1 MTTLAPPLTREQFG
15 HLPDGRPI
23 ERIRLAG
30 AGGFEARLLTFGA
43 TLQALRVPDAAG
55 RVADVILGHDT
66 PGPYQ
71 ARRDFF
77 GVTVGRFANRIAGAT
92 FDLDGIRHPLDA
104 NEGTS
109 TLHGGPAGFD
119 RVLWDVVSVEDGA
132 APGVTLAHTS
142 PDGAGGFPG
151 TLAARVTF
159 ALTGPAEL
167 TIRFEATTDRPT
179 VVSLTNHAFF
189 NLDGA
194 GDILGHRLMIPAD
207 GFLAVG
213 PDLIPLA
220 GPPRPVAGTPFDFRA
235 ATEIGARI
243 RDDDPQIRIARGYD
257 HCFCLAPAPTEV
269 PRLAARL
276 EAARSGRVLELLTDQ
291 PGLQLYSG
299 NFLDGAG
306 PGKGGRLHRQSDALC
321 LEPEA
326 WPDAPN
332 RPDFP
337 SARLTPSE
345 TYRHTSIY
353 RFSAIQPKE
362 FPR

>member
-1 MTTLAPPLTREQFG
+1 MTTLAPSLTREQFG
-15 HLPDGRPI
+15 HLPDGRPV

-30 AGGFEARLLTFGA
+30 AGGVEAFLLTFGA

-55 RVADVILGHDT
+55 RRADVILGHDT
-66 PGPYQ
+66 LAGYLD
-71 ARRDFF
+71 RRDFF
-77 GVTVGRFANRIAGAT
+77 GVTVGRFANRIAGAA
-92 FDLDGIRHPLDA
+92 FDLDGTRHRLDA

-109 TLHGGPAGFD
+109 SLHGGPAGFD
-119 RVLWDVVSVEDGA
+119 RVLWEVVALEDGN
-132 APGVTLAHTS
+132 APAVTLAHTS

-151 TLAARVTF
+151 TLSVRVTF
-159 ALTGPAEL
+159 ALTGPTEL

-220 GPPRPVAGTPFDFRA
+220 GPPRAVAGTPFDFRA
-235 ATEIGARI
+235 ATAIGARI

-257 HCFCLAPAPTEV
+257 HCFCLAPADA

-276 EAARSGRVLELLTDQ
+276 EAERSGRVLELLTDQ

-306 PGKGGRLHRQSDALC
+306 PGKADRLHRQSDALC

-353 RFSAIQPKE
+353 RFSAH
-362 FPR
+362 